1 MQLNTETAVTYAR
14 SRKLIALGE
23 SPLVEMLSGG
33 VACTVL
39 RLHAERGPL
48 VIKQALERFRVRETW
63 LVDPHRNLLEAR
75 FQKLAR
81 EVLGPAHVPE
91 VLDIDPENF
100 TFTMA
105 SAPLSAR
112 NWKTMMLEGDVRPT
126 LGKQCAQLLAKLQS
140 IAPSDPRLPAEIHDP
155 RFFRQQRIEPYFEF
169 TAKKHPDVAPAL
181 TAMAKVLV
189 TRRQIVHGDFTPK
202 NFLVVDD
209 ILVLLDFEVAH
220 IGMREFDIAS
230 LVNHLTLKMVHLP
243 GHREALHQTV
253 AQFLSELLVSVSP
266 PPGGWWLNCL
276 GALMLAR
283 VDGKSP
289 VDYLTEGET
298 SLVRTAARRLLC
310 NEYASLDELYDGM
323 FPP

>member
-1 MQLNTETAVTYAR
+1 
-14 SRKLIALGE
+14 
-23 SPLVEMLSGG
+23 VEALSGG

-39 RLHAERGPL
+39 RLHAKRGPL
-48 VIKQALERFRVRETW
+48 VIKQALERFRVTETW
-63 LVDPHRNLLEAR
+63 LVDPGRNLLEAR

-105 SAPLSAR
+105 SAPLPAR
-112 NWKTMMLEGDVRPT
+112 NWKMMMLDGDVRPA
-126 LGKQCAQLLAKLQS
+126 LGRQCAQLLAKLQS
-140 IAPSDPRLPAEIHDP
+140 ITPSDPRLPPEIHDP
-155 RFFRQQRIEPYFEF
+155 RFFRQQRLEPYFEF
-169 TAKKHPDVAPAL
+169 TAKKHPDVAQAL
-181 TAMAKVLV
+181 TALGKVLV
-189 TRRQIVHGDFTPK
+189 TRRQVAHGDYTPK

-209 ILVLLDFEVAH
+209 TLVLLDFEVVH
-220 IGMREFDIAS
+220 IGMREFDMAS

-243 GHREALHQTV
+243 AHRAALRQTV
-253 AQFLSELLVSVSP
+253 EQFLEEWLFTVTP

-289 VDYLTEGET
+289 VDYLTASET
-298 SLVRTAARRLLC
+298 SLVRTAARQLLC
-310 NEYASLDELYDGM
+310 NEYASLDELYAGM

>member
-1 MQLNTETAVTYAR
+1 
-14 SRKLIALGE
+14 
-23 SPLVEMLSGG
+23 MLSGG

-39 RLHAERGPL
+39 RLRAERGPL
-48 VIKQALERFRVRETW
+48 VIKQALERFRVKETW
-63 LVDPHRNLLEAR
+63 VVDRGRNLLEAR
-75 FQKLAR
+75 FQTLAR
-81 EVLGPAHVPE
+81 EVLGADHVPE

-100 TFTMA
+100 TFTMV

-112 NWKTMMLEGDVRPT
+112 NFKSMMLDGDVRPA
-126 LGKQCAQLLAKLQS
+126 LGRQCAQLLAKLQS
-140 IAPSDPRLPAEIHDP
+140 IAPSDPRLPVEIRDP
-155 RFFRQQRIEPYFEF
+155 RFFYQQRIEPYLEF

-181 TAMAKVLV
+181 TALAKVLV
-189 TRRQIVHGDFTPK
+189 TQRQVVHGDFTPK
-202 NFLVVDD
+202 NFLVADD
-209 ILVLLDFEVAH
+209 TLVLLDFEVVH

-243 GHREALHQTV
+243 AHREALRQTV
-253 AQFLSELLVSVSP
+253 EQFCEEWFFSVSP

-289 VDYLTEGET
+289 VDYLSADET
-298 SLVRTAARRLLC
+298 SLARTAARRLLC
-310 NEYASLDELYDGM
+310 NEYASLDELYAGM